1 MTTTV
6 VVIIGFLIYMT
17 LYFTYGK
24 KIERDVVK
32 ADDSIETPSKRLY
45 DGVDFVPAHKAVL
58 FGHHFSSIA
67 GAGPLVGPAMAICWG
82 WLPGLLWVWFGNVL
96 IGSVHDYLALMAS
109 VRYDG
114 KSVQFVASDLI
125 SKRTGTAFYW
135 IVFFLLIL
143 VVAAFANVIGTMF
156 AKTPEISG
164 ASIYMTIAA
173 IILGILIYQVK
184 MNLPAATVIGI
195 ILMIIAIWG
204 STYFPVPASY
214 EVWMVV
220 LFLYIIIAAAIPVN
234 ILLQPRD
241 YLNSFL
247 LYFGIAIGFIA
258 AIVTF
263 RGFEIPMA
271 SSFSPILLGGKPTP
285 FWPAIPLVIACG
297 SLSGFH
303 SLVGSGTSSK
313 QLAKESDGLFVGY
326 GAMFTEGFLST
337 VIICAIGGFGYT
349 AIQNAHVA
357 AAAAAAA
364 KAAAAGAA
372 AAAGVAGAAAAGAA
386 AGAAGAAP
394 AAPAVPPLALTLE
407 NWGEL
412 YTKTTTTLKLAPPNM
427 IVQCFADMVAAS
439 FLSFIPTKIVKVI
452 AGLWISAFALTTL
465 DTTNRLARYC
475 LVEMLAP
482 LKNTAAGLYGTLT
495 NRWTASLIPAA
506 IGIYLAWSG
515 QFNILW
521 PSFSAA
527 NQLIASIAL
536 MTGAAYVAKRMK
548 SQFAVMA
555 VVPAWFL
562 WFTVTCAI
570 LWFMAV
576 VMPASIAK
584 AAGPGWTIQIIM
596 GIMVLLNFL
605 FIYDFTKS
613 RKKE

>member
-6 VVIIGFLIYMT
+6 IIIIGFLIYVG

-24 KIERDVVK
+24 KIERDVVRASDENK
-32 ADDSIETPSKRLY
+32 TPSERLY
-45 DGVDFVPAHKAVL
+45 DGVDYIPAHKAVL

-67 GAGPLVGPAMAICWG
+67 GAGPLVGPAMALCWG
-82 WLPGLLWVWFGNVL
+82 WLPGLLWVWIGNVL

-114 KSVQFVASDLI
+114 KSVQFVATDLI

-143 VVAAFANVIGTMF
+143 VVAAFANIIGVMF
-156 AKTPEISG
+156 EKTPSISG

-173 IILGILIYQVK
+173 LILGVLIYRVK
-184 MNLPAATVIGI
+184 MNLPAATVIGVV
-195 ILMIIAIWG
+195 LMALAIWLG
-204 STYFPVPASY
+204 SEIPVPASY

-220 LFLYIIIAAAIPVN
+220 LFVYIIIAASIPVN

-241 YLNSFL
+241 YMNSFL

-258 AIVTF
+258 AVVSF

-271 SSFSPILLGGKPTP
+271 TTFSPILLGGKPTP
-285 FWPAIPLVIACG
+285 FWPAILLVIACG

-349 AIQNAHVA
+349 AIQNAHAAQA
-357 AAAAAAA
+357 AAEAA

-372 AAAGVAGAAAAGAA
+372 FT
-386 AGAAGAAP
+386 AP
-394 AAPAVPPLALTLE
+394 TLALTMD
-407 NWGEL
+407 NWGDL
-412 YTKTTTTLKLAPPNM
+412 YTKTTTALKLSPPNM
-427 IVQCFADMVAAS
+427 IVQCFSDMVAAT
-439 FLSFIPTKIVKVI
+439 FLAFIPVKIVKII

-475 LVEMLAP
+475 LVEMLQP
-482 LKNTAAGLYGTLT
+482 LKDKAEGLYKALT
-495 NRWTASLIPAA
+495 FRWTASLIPAA
-506 IGIYLAWSG
+506 IGIYLAWSK
-515 QFNILW
+515 QFTILW

-536 MTGAAYVAKRMK
+536 MTGAAYVSKKLK
-548 SQFAVMA
+548 SQFAIMA
-555 VVPAWFL
+555 TVPAWIL
-562 WFTVTCAI
+562 WITVTAAI
-570 LWFMAV
+570 IWFMYV
-576 VMPASIAK
+576 VMPGSIAK
-584 AAGPGWTIQIIM
+584 QPGPGWTVQIIM
-596 GIMVLLNFL
+596 GIMLLLNIL
-605 FIYDFTKS
+605 FIVDFVKS
-613 RKKE
+613 GKK